1 MYSNIILT
9 AFGGVI
15 SMHISLTTWKVIVVV
30 MLKNN
35 DACMMIVTELTYFI
49 QELVQ
54 STKVSPSEDTIP
66 RTSESLK
73 LIKQTV
79 Q

>member
-1 MYSNIILT
+1 MNCKIRKANQIKRGIMYSNIILT

-35 DACMMIVTELTYFI
+35 DA
-49 QELVQ
+49 
-54 STKVSPSEDTIP
+54 
-66 RTSESLK
+66 
-73 LIKQTV
+73 
-79 Q
+79 